1 MTRTMEMHVLPWIED
16 DIAIE
21 IIGKMIADQ
30 NRSLISVLDAFES
43 VGLDEDSQ
51 EVQNNPDYQYHSQ
64 RIIVL
69 QNEIRQIYDGERKG
83 ELMEKVNSQ
92 YAPYIK
98 GRLKTLKSFA

>member
-1 MTRTMEMHVLPWIED
+1 MEMQLLPWVKD

-30 NRSLISVLDAFES
+30 NRLLNSVLDAFEN
-43 VGLDEDSQ
+43 VGFDENSQ
-51 EVQNNPDYQYHSQ
+51 EVQSNADYQFHNQ
-64 RIIVL
+64 RITLL
-69 QNEIRQIYDGERKG
+69 QGEISQIYRGEGKA
-83 ELMEKVNSQ
+83 ELIKKVDTR